1 MERSVLR
8 ESLCDLL
15 SEEFDISMSP
25 LRDDVQVEHDLGLDS
40 VDMFSLLMEVE
51 RCFRIRFTE
60 PEFRSIESVG
70 DILSL
75 VTLKLQ
81 QQAASRAA

>member
-15 SEEFDISMSP
+15 NEEFDLSISS
-25 LRDDVQVEHDLGLDS
+25 LRDDVHVVHDLGLDS
-40 VDMFSLLMEVE
+40 VDLFSLLMQVE
-51 RCFRIRFTE
+51 RCFRIRFSAA
-60 PEFRSIESVG
+60 EFRNMETVG

-75 VTLKLQ
+75 VALKLQ